1 MTQHPLKILVVE
13 DEYITQKTI
22 CNYLTEIGYEVIG
35 TAMDAIKAIEILN
48 TKTIDFAILDIT
60 IKGEKN
66 GIWIGNYL
74 SENFNIPHLYLT
86 AYSDTE
92 TIKNALETKPTGY
105 LVKPFQKHD
114 LFTSIEIAILNFRK
128 TQNSKEKYLIVK
140 HNEIYTKINFESILF
155 IESDKNYLIIK
166 CNDETYRYRSTISDF
181 ENLIPSNFIKTHK
194 GFIIN
199 TEKVKEFSTSSVI
212 INDSKIPISKTYK
225 DFVISKLQE
234 SN

>member
-1 MTQHPLKILVVE
+1 MIQNPLKILVVE

-35 TAMDAIKAIEILN
+35 TAMSANNAIEILN
-48 TKTIDFAILDIT
+48 TKNVDFVILDIN

-66 GIWIGNYL
+66 GIWLGNYI

-92 TIKNALETKPTGY
+92 TIKNALQTKPLGY

-114 LFTSIEIAILNFRK
+114 LFTSIEIAILNFSK
-128 TQNSKEKYLIVK
+128 NQSSKEKHILVK
-140 HNEIYTKINFESILF
+140 HNEIYTKINFDTILF
-155 IESDKNYLIIK
+155 IESDKNYLVLN
-166 CNDETYRYRSTISDF
+166 CENETYRYRSTITDF
-181 ENLIPSNFIKTHK
+181 ENLMPNYFIKTHK

-199 TEKVKEFSTSSVI
+199 CQKVKEFSTSLVVI
-212 INDSKIPISKTYK
+212 NEFKIPISKTFK
-225 DFVISKLQE
+225 EFVFSKLQE
-234 SN
+234 